1 MRMMNNVIKMDT
13 TTTRQKS
20 TNNSGSG
27 GGVLNYILRGSK
39 NSANDDVFQLFIR
52 RIEIVVDDDGVEK
65 RAP

>member
-1 MRMMNNVIKMDT
+1 MMNNVIKMDT

-27 GGVLNYILRGSK
+27 DGVLLNYILRGSK
-39 NSANDDVFQLFIR
+39 NSSNDDVFQLFVR